1 MRLHVQIGNLI
12 RLEVGG
18 APRPP
23 TVLSEVSPRM
33 HPTGGGQGARAAYRA
48 TKSLMKARGDG

>member
-1 MRLHVQIGNLI
+1 MPIGNII

-33 HPTGGGQGARAAYRA
+33 HPTSGGQGTRAAYRA
-48 TKSLMKARGDG
+48 IKSLMDARGDG

>member
-1 MRLHVQIGNLI
+1 MPIGNPI
-12 RLEVGG
+12 RLKIGG

-48 TKSLMKARGDG
+48 IKSLMEADGDG